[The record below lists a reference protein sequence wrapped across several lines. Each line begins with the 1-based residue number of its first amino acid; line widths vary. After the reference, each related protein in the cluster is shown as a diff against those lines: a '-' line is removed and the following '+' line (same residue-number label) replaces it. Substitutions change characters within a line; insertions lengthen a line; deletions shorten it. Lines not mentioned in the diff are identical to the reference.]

1 MEIVG
6 MKKTY
11 IIINGGKMKDL
22 RETYIHIKV
31 SEKEKE
37 KLKEN
42 AEKVGM
48 TISQFIRTKCIY
60 KRGK

>member
-1 MEIVG
+1 
-6 MKKTY
+6 MKE
-11 IIINGGKMKDL
+11 L

-31 SEKEKE
+31 SEQEKE

-42 AEKVGM
+42 AESLGM

-60 KRGK
+60 KKSK

>member
-1 MEIVG
+1 
-6 MKKTY
+6 MKE
-11 IIINGGKMKDL
+11 L

-31 SEKEKE
+31 SEQEKE
-37 KLKEN
+37 KLRSN

-60 KRGK
+60 KGKK

>member
-11 IIINGGKMKDL
+11 IIINGGKMKEL

-37 KLKEN
+37 KLKSN
-42 AEKVGM
+42 AEKAGM
-48 TISQFIRTKCIY
+48 TISQYIRTKCIY
-60 KRGK
+60 KGRK

>member
-1 MEIVG
+1 

-11 IIINGGKMKDL
+11 IIINGGKMKEL

-31 SEKEKE
+31 SEQEKE
-37 KLKEN
+37 KLRSN

-48 TISQFIRTKCIY
+48 TISQYIRTKCIY
-60 KRGK
+60 KKR